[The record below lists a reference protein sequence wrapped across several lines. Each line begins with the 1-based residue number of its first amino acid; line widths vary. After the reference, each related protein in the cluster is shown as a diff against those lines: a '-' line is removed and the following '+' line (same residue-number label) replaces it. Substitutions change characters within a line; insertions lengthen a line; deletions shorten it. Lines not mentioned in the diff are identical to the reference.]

1 MSFSATR
8 AAIAFKEDVCVFVA
22 YLLQLN
28 KDIKIA
34 SHDTG
39 TLRFCGEES
48 RDHVLFVFPG
58 NVSKISLS
66 VWRALKTFAI
76 ISWTNFTPND
86 PRELLNW
93 VISYREA

>member
-1 MSFSATR
+1 ML
-8 AAIAFKEDVCVFVA
+8 V
-22 YLLQLN
+22 
-28 KDIKIA
+28 
-34 SHDTG
+34 
-39 TLRFCGEES
+39 
-48 RDHVLFVFPG
+48 VLPG